1 MKVLWDI
8 QEDDPNN
15 AFLTLVLPK
24 GGGYHPLK
32 DYFPVR

>member
-15 AFLTLVLPK
+15 AFLIQK
-24 GGGYHPLK
+24 K
-32 DYFPVR
+32 KKKCEKEQM